1 MKQTIYSIKRTG
13 LVPCIP
19 VLLLTLFVLVS
30 GVQKAAAQDNAFTR
44 LKQAAQGETTEKTQ
58 LSKVRITTSNPNWK
72 AVSKTAIPY
81 QPLPM
86 KDANGRTLQPDE
98 MITLKNGTKMTAQ
111 DYYAKLNEIEKKLN
125 AQGYSLRSGQNAIV
139 SKTVTATQDLDGK
152 VSSMPVPVSP
162 LRSEENLK
170 VFMNPEKKVGNL
182 VLKPMEKYSAAEK
195 SVVKSTKFAVNN
207 EVITAAG
214 SVDTSAAVTHSAI
227 ASRLLKT
234 INETTTKE
242 WSFGNSNTFKA
253 GIKGTLT
260 RYAKIYN
267 FDPTNPDGNMDEFK
281 IMS

>member
-98 MITLKNGTKMTAQ
+98 MITLKNGT
-111 DYYAKLNEIEKKLN
+111 
-125 AQGYSLRSGQNAIV
+125 YSLLA
-139 SKTVTATQDLDGK
+139 
-152 VSSMPVPVSP
+152 SSMALYASSDTTPAS
-162 LRSEENLK
+162 
-170 VFMNPEKKVGNL
+170 F
-182 VLKPMEKYSAAEK
+182 KYF
-195 SVVKSTKFAVNN
+195 VKRF
-207 EVITAAG
+207 
-214 SVDTSAAVTHSAI
+214 
-227 ASRLLKT
+227 
-234 INETTTKE
+234 
-242 WSFGNSNTFKA
+242 
-253 GIKGTLT
+253 
-260 RYAKIYN
+260 
-267 FDPTNPDGNMDEFK
+267 
-281 IMS
+281 